1 MSSELDVIQH
11 LLNIENASALKL
23 NEAYAEADKILNEA
37 KTEVESKFSEI
48 YKTKISLEEE
58 KFLKRKNDALENHK
72 KVLESYEKKLESFE
86 KNYDEFSKVLSDKL
100 TANGK

>member
-37 KTEVESKFSEI
+37 KTEVESKFGEI
-48 YKTKISLEEE
+48 YKAKISAEEE

-72 KVLESYEKKLESFE
+72 KVLGSYEKTLESYEK
-86 KNYDEFSKVLSDKL
+86 NYEAFSKVLGEKL
-100 TANGK
+100 AANGK